1 MNCFNFKDIIDFHFM
16 TTDHGLKIL
25 NRYGLGLEYLLERTI
40 PTNQSNMMA
49 SLLYLDLDYIVT
61 GVY

>member
-1 MNCFNFKDIIDFHFM
+1 M

-25 NRYGLGLEYLLERTI
+25 NRYGLGLEYLSERTI
-40 PTNQSNMMA
+40 PTNQSNMMV
-49 SLLYLDLDYIVT
+49 SLLHLDIDYIVT